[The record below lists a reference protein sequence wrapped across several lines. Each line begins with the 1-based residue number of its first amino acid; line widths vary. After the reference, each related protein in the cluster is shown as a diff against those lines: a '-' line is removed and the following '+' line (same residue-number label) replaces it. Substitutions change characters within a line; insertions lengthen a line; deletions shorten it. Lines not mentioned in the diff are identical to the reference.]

1 MRFCVLGA
9 GVIGSV
15 VARDLAE
22 AEETSQVVV
31 CDLDGALAGRVA
43 AELGPKGAA
52 QCVDIRD
59 VEHTAQVLS
68 GAAVVVNCTYHTF
81 NLAVMDAALRARVHY
96 VDLGGLFHGTK
107 KQLARDAEFREA
119 GLTAILGC
127 GGAPGV
133 ANILA
138 RYAVDR
144 LDTVESISIRC
155 AGWSAAPPAT
165 GLGAPYSPPTILD
178 EFTLDAMVY
187 DVEDALQGGWRAA
200 PALSGEET
208 VDFPEPIGR
217 QVVYRNLHSET
228 LTLPLSF
235 RDKGLRFCDFKQAF
249 DPDFAAK
256 LKFLIAL
263 GLARE
268 QPVLVKGAPVTPRDV
283 LLALVSAQPTPPPG
297 EVDDLDLV
305 RAIVRGKV
313 GGRAVKFVVD
323 SEAPAYKRWNVSGGT
338 LDTAVPAAL
347 CARWIATGKMA
358 RRGVLP
364 PEQALAPEPFMEA
377 LARYGLRFRVTREE
391 MAPTPCQSP

>member
-1 MRFCVLGA
+1 MKFCVLGA

-31 CDLDGALAGRVA
+31 CDLDGALAGRA
-43 AELGPKGAA
+43 AAGLGPKGAA
-52 QCVDIRD
+52 QRVDIRE
-59 VEHTAQVLS
+59 VERTAQLLS

-119 GLTAILGC
+119 GLTAVLGC

-133 ANILA
+133 ANVLA

-144 LDTVESISIRC
+144 LDSVDSISIRC
-155 AGWSAAPPAT
+155 AGWSAAAPAT
-165 GLGAPYSPPTILD
+165 GLDAPYSLATILD

-187 DVEDALQGGWRAA
+187 DAETGGWRAEA
-200 PALSGEET
+200 ALSGEEA
-208 VDFPEPIGR
+208 VDFPAPIGR
-217 QVVYRNLHSET
+217 QTVYRNLHSET
-228 LTLPLSF
+228 LTLPMSF
-235 RDKGLRFCDFKQAF
+235 RAKGLRFCDFKQAF
-249 DPDFAAK
+249 DPGFAAK
-256 LKFLIAL
+256 LRFLIAL
-263 GLARE
+263 GLTGE
-268 QPVLVKGAPVTPRDV
+268 QPVLVKGAPVTPRDM
-283 LLALVSAQPTPPPG
+283 LLALVSAQPAAPPG

-305 RAIVRGKV
+305 RAVVRGKA

-347 CARWIATGKMA
+347 CARWIATGKIS
-358 RRGVLP
+358 RRGALP
-364 PEQALAPEPFMEA
+364 PEQALAPEAFMA
-377 LARYGLRFRVTREE
+377 TLARYGLRFRVATEE
-391 MAPTPCQSP
+391 AIP